1 MIEVMRLEF
10 MFACALLF
18 LAALSD
24 GTSAAMDLLS
34 EVSSPSPSHGG
45 LDLLGDCSSEEDS
58 RALLPLHAP
67 PPPAARKFGKG
78 RHGTDVERRLL
89 TAHMREC
96 RITARRRSDAIEQ
109 ARHRLNVYLAQLVP
123 S

>member
-1 MIEVMRLEF
+1 
-10 MFACALLF
+10 MFACALWFAVAVSWRTRL
-18 LAALSD
+18 
-24 GTSAAMDLLS
+24 AMDLLS
-34 EVSSPSPSHGG
+34 DVSSPSPSHGG

-58 RALLPLHAP
+58 QAILPAP
-67 PPPAARKFGKG
+67 PAPAARKFGKG
-78 RHGTDVERRLL
+78 RHGTDLERRVL

-96 RITARRRSDAIEQ
+96 RSTNRRKSEFGEQ